1 MTKYRRV
8 LVTGGSGRLG
18 AYLVDDLH
26 DDFDVRV
33 LDLAAPRQD
42 VETVIGSVENVDL
55 VVEAMRDVD
64 AVVHL
69 ANLDAGVRAPEHEF
83 IRINVGGTWN
93 ALDAAARAGVKRFV
107 YASSYNATGFSKDFP
122 PQYLPVDVHH
132 PLKPVHAYGISK
144 LLAENMCEAFTRRSG
159 MEVVCLRPPLI
170 LRDEAV
176 YNLIKVTAEAEDT
189 ALPPPVTKPDWQ
201 PRKVLS
207 DSRAYVTSRDAAR
220 CFRAAI
226 EAEIDRFGIFN
237 VMAPDTYS
245 ALPTLEILWREYGV
259 EPDIR
264 DNKRFTP
271 NSRSTIYE
279 IDSTREVL
287 GWSAEETCEDV
298 LRRAIASA
306 QN

>member
-93 ALDAAARAGVKRFV
+93 VLDAAARAGVKRFV

-122 PQYLPVDVHH
+122 PSIYLSMFITH
-132 PLKPVHAYGISK
+132 
-144 LLAENMCEAFTRRSG
+144 
-159 MEVVCLRPPLI
+159 
-170 LRDEAV
+170 
-176 YNLIKVTAEAEDT
+176 
-189 ALPPPVTKPDWQ
+189 
-201 PRKVLS
+201 
-207 DSRAYVTSRDAAR
+207 
-220 CFRAAI
+220 
-226 EAEIDRFGIFN
+226 
-237 VMAPDTYS
+237 
-245 ALPTLEILWREYGV
+245 
-259 EPDIR
+259 
-264 DNKRFTP
+264 
-271 NSRSTIYE
+271 
-279 IDSTREVL
+279 
-287 GWSAEETCEDV
+287 
-298 LRRAIASA
+298 
-306 QN
+306 

>member
-69 ANLDAGVRAPEHEF
+69 ANLDAGVRAPEHEL

-93 ALDAAARAGVKRFV
+93 VLDAAARAGVKRFV

-245 ALPTLEILWREYGV
+245 ALPTLEILRREYGV

-271 NSRSTIYE
+271 DSRSTIYE

>member
-93 ALDAAARAGVKRFV
+93 VLDAAARAGVKRFV

-189 ALPPPVTKPDWQ
+189 ALPPP
-201 PRKVLS
+201 
-207 DSRAYVTSRDAAR
+207 
-220 CFRAAI
+220 
-226 EAEIDRFGIFN
+226 G
-237 VMAPDTYS
+237 
-245 ALPTLEILWREYGV
+245 
-259 EPDIR
+259 
-264 DNKRFTP
+264 NK
-271 NSRSTIYE
+271 
-279 IDSTREVL
+279 
-287 GWSAEETCEDV
+287 A
-298 LRRAIASA
+298 
-306 QN
+306 

>member
-1 MTKYRRV
+1 MTDHRRV

-18 AYLVDDLH
+18 TYIVDVLMDE
-26 DDFDVRV
+26 FDVCV
-33 LDLAAPRQD
+33 LDLIAPRQD
-42 VETVIGSVENVDL
+42 VESLTGSVENVDL
-55 VVEAMRDVD
+55 IVEAMRDVD

-69 ANLDAGVRAPEHEF
+69 ANLDAGVRVPEQEF

-93 ALDAAARAGVKRFV
+93 VLDAAARAGVKRFV
-107 YASSYNATGFSKDFP
+107 YASSYNATGFSIDFP
-122 PQYLPVDVHH
+122 PLYLPVDVHH
-132 PLKPVHAYGISK
+132 PLNPVHGYGISK
-144 LLAENMCEAFTRRSG
+144 LLTENMCEAFSRRSE
-159 MEVVCLRPPLI
+159 MEIVCLRPPLI

-176 YNLIKVTAEAEDT
+176 YNLIKVTAEAEGT
-189 ALPPPVTKPDWQ
+189 LPPPAASNPDWQ

-226 EAEIDRFGIFN
+226 KADIDRFGIFN

-245 ALPTLEILWREYGV
+245 ALPTLEVLRREYGA

-264 DNKRFTP
+264 DGTRFTP
-271 NSRSTIYE
+271 DSRSTIYE

-287 GWSAEETCEDV
+287 GWSAEETCDDV
-298 LRRAIASA
+298 LRRVIASA
-306 QN
+306 